1 MHGPSLFPVVGF
13 FLLKCSILICFKNE
27 MLILFIEVPL
37 VQMPMILIFLFRGYF
52 SSASGMYEV
61 FRPIV
66 GEALREMPLALLIT
80 ILVSDIISSQIGT
93 GARFSAEFESTR
105 HRMWIDL
112 EQFLDFS
119 CMHGPNCKLGS
130 FCTVGRRLQEV
141 NVLGGLILP
150 VWGTVERVLS
160 KQVRY
165 SSFNCFSISFSSS
178 IFSDISWMCHVR
190 YMS

>member
-66 GEALREMPLALLIT
+66 GEALREMPLAQLKDKYRKLSS
-80 ILVSDIISSQIGT
+80 LEKARRGWEDEYDVSLKQ
-93 GARFSAEFESTR
+93 
-105 HRMWIDL
+105 
-112 EQFLDFS
+112 